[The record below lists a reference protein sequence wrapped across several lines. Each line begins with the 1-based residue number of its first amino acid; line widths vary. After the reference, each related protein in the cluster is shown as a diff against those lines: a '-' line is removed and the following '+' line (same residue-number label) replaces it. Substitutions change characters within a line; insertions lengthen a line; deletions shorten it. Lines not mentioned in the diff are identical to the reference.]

1 MDIVWLRDDFRLDD
15 QPALAAASG
24 RPALFVYVHD
34 ETPENGRPPGG
45 AAKSRLAQSLT
56 AMESAL
62 SGRGARL
69 DILLGTAE
77 QTVLALAAATN
88 LKRVLW
94 TRRYEGAAIALDAR
108 VKSALRERGV
118 EASSFNGRLLRE
130 PWELSKAGGHP
141 SGSFSAFWRRHQA
154 LGPFPPP
161 CPRRSA
167 SQARPGRPR
176 RPRASPSEPCA

>member
-1 MDIVWLRDDFRLDD
+1 
-15 QPALAAASG
+15 
-24 RPALFVYVHD
+24 
-34 ETPENGRPPGG
+34 
-45 AAKSRLAQSLT
+45 
-56 AMESAL
+56 MESAL

-88 LKRVLW
+88 AKRVLW

-154 LGPFPPP
+154 LGALPAPLPAP
-161 CPRRSA
+161 KRLVKRALAARGARARRRRSLA
-167 SQARPGRPR
+167 PDPDEARLVGRTRAR
-176 RPRASPSEPCA
+176 RERPAKRERVSR